1 MASGLQ
7 TIVPKP
13 AGTVIEAKS
22 LTVGYGS
29 FVLMRDVSFTV
40 GKGEIFFIMG
50 GSGCGK
56 STLLRVLMGLK
67 EPQGGEVT
75 FLEKPFWPG
84 TLADRYEARRRSGVL
99 FQGGAL
105 WSSMTLAENVSLPLE
120 QYTSLS
126 QAEIRSHP
134 ENFPLMA
141 SAGVGFLHSDNISH
155 CKPVCHYS
163 SPFIRNPAMHHL
175 RFTQRYNMPAN
186 QSASARRAQEIFRFL

>member
-126 QAEIRSHP
+126 QAEIS
-134 ENFPLMA
+134 LSIA
-141 SAGVGFLHSDNISH
+141 LNISS
-155 CKPVCHYS
+155 PSPQVQS
-163 SPFIRNPAMHHL
+163 SAE
-175 RFTQRYNMPAN
+175 
-186 QSASARRAQEIFRFL
+186 SAT